1 MRERVFLPPKLLPMG
16 CEQQTKGATMFA
28 LKLTGCAAAAA
39 IASFISISATQAAMS
54 PIKHYGET
62 PPGPH
67 VDCAVG
73 FHIGP
78 AGACVIG
85 TDDGAAPPPPDRP
98 VVIERRATDEGCQ
111 TRSVKKENSLGDS
124 ETHTQTNCD

>member
-1 MRERVFLPPKLLPMG
+1 
-16 CEQQTKGATMFA
+16 MFA
-28 LKLTGCAAAAA
+28 LKFAGCAAAAA
-39 IASFISISATQAAMS
+39 IASVISIGATHAAMS

-62 PPGPH
+62 PPVHH

-78 AGACVIG
+78 AGGCVIG
-85 TDDGAAPPPPDRP
+85 TDDAVAPPPPPDRP

-111 TRSVKKENSLGDS
+111 TRSVKRENSFGDS
-124 ETHTQTNCD
+124 ETHTQTDCD